1 MPTWPGLERIGTVVL
16 AILVGAIVLI
26 QGASVA
32 LNWAADDERLLA
44 AALNH
49 EQPERA
55 RTPVGMWLSARAL
68 ADLPPDTSV
77 EVRRERSNGL
87 DHVADRLREIA
98 GVSALAGLLLAPLT
112 ASSVDRRADLAADEA
127 TTPAARTASNGT
139 V

>member
-1 MPTWPGLERIGTVVL
+1 MPNWPGLERVGTVVL
-16 AILVGAIVLI
+16 AVLVGAIVLV

-49 EQPERA
+49 EPAERA
-55 RTPVGMWLSARAL
+55 RTPVGMWLSARVL
-68 ADLPPDTSV
+68 ADLPPEAAV
-77 EVRRERSNGL
+77 ELRRERANGL

-98 GVSALAGLLLAPLT
+98 GVSALGGLLLAPLT
-112 ASSVDRRADLAADEA
+112 ASSVDWRTGRADEA